1 MNCGERGS
9 FFALGRR
16 RLLGQTFAIAWLARR
31 VTGKDK
37 LNLQSQVYEEVGCM
51 PLWLVAFLTGVAF
64 TVVVTSVGGG
74 K

>member
-1 MNCGERGS
+1 LGGWRG
-9 FFALGRR
+9 A
-16 RLLGQTFAIAWLARR
+16 QQ
-31 VTGKDK
+31 GKLR

>member
-1 MNCGERGS
+1 MKRGP
-9 FFALGRR
+9 FFAPRR
-16 RLLGQTFAIAWLARR
+16 PRLLGQTFENCVVGAARNR
-31 VTGKDK
+31 ERLR